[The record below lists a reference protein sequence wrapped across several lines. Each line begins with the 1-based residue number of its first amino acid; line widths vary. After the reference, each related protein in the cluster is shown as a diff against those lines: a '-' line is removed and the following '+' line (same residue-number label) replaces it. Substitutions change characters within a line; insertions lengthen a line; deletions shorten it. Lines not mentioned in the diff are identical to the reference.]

1 MKTFFILLFIFI
13 CLILNTSTYAQV
25 LTELETCNVLY
36 LGHKTKFDIGFVGKK
51 RDITVNC
58 INATVQKEGDSYY
71 ITPEKKNEVVLEVVD
86 NKTKKILRTKK
97 FEAIEFPKISL
108 YIENGDLFSH
118 IIYPCFQRNDLYI
131 TDWVCKYNKLKFF
144 GKGYHLTDSV
154 LKLYHSGKEIQI
166 EANILSLNG
175 EKFHVLEELNS
186 NIRVL
191 NFSGYVSFFD
201 KNEKTKH
208 IFDKNDPLSLISL
221 IEKNIINT
229 ETLDSIIYKRIKT
242 SNPSTLFSETGYR
255 RRDYFGYPIVKKDSL
270 GDDEITISTTTGIP
284 ETVIAEPNKVHLD
297 FNDITRLVIYED
309 SIKDE
314 ISGNKKLEIT
324 RLGFAKKYPKSD
336 KYDVVFTVP
345 FDQIRKLDA
354 FKAFIKLD
362 SNDVSRLMNDTASFY
377 YKWNFLNRG
386 KANSLPKLKRNDDS
400 LRLNT
405 EKFNYLDVSYLSFF
419 NGRYNQNYFHD
430 GYNNYI
436 NEFKLLFDYPKFF
449 KSLSDDEIYT
459 SNLESEKYEYQP
471 VDVNGYPLSKVDP
484 MTGEQMYVVDSLTGI
499 ELPLVEG
506 KRKEISYI
514 YNDTP
519 TFYLQYDFMYN
530 DSLDKGNNNAY
541 IESIIVTKNAPE
553 LNGELITHKFD
564 LYKKAN
570 DKGRYGVNLNFDPIV
585 DKYVIKNYTS
595 TLPCFQELNKQ
606 IKKRK
611 RLDVNNSKDVK
622 KIMQTFNLDHISD
635 LPINL
640 LGVLPKE

>member
-1 MKTFFILLFIFI
+1 MKAIFISIFIFT
-13 CLILNTSTYAQV
+13 CLILNISTYAQV
-25 LTELETCNVLY
+25 YKELETCNVLY
-36 LGHKTKFDIGFVGKK
+36 IGHKTKFDIGFVGRK
-51 RDITVNC
+51 RDVSINC
-58 INATVQKEGDSYY
+58 TNATVQKEGDSYY
-71 ITPEKKNEVVLEVVD
+71 ITPLNENQVVLEVVD
-86 NKTKKILRTKK
+86 NRTSKILRSQSYLV
-97 FEAIEFPKISL
+97 FNFPTPEL
-108 YIENGDLFSH
+108 YISEDNIFAFLRETCIPNEN
-118 IIYPCFQRNDLYI
+118 LYVSN
-131 TDWVCKYNKLKFF
+131 WVCEYRSHKFF
-144 GKGYHLTDSV
+144 GKDYHLTDSV
-154 LKLYHSGKEIQI
+154 LKLYYSGKRLKF
-166 EANILSLNG
+166 EAEVFNLKGKKYIVSQELFLD
-175 EKFHVLEELNS
+175 EKGTIKS
-186 NIRVL
+186 
-191 NFSGYVSFFD
+191 SGYVSFID

-229 ETLDSIIYKRIKT
+229 ETLDSIIYKRIKA
-242 SNPSTLFSETGYR
+242 SNPTALFSETEYR
-255 RRDYFGYPIVKKDSL
+255 RRNDDGSPIVKKDSL
-270 GDDEITISTTTGIP
+270 GDDEITISTTGIP
-284 ETVIAEPNKVHLD
+284 EPVIAEPNKIHLD
-297 FNDITRLVIYED
+297 FDDITRLVIYED

-314 ISGNKKLEIT
+314 ITGRSKLEIT
-324 RLGFAKKYPKSD
+324 KLGFAKKYPKSE
-336 KYDVVFTVP
+336 KYDVVFMVP
-345 FDQIRKLDA
+345 FEQIRKLDA

-362 SNDVSRLMNDTASFY
+362 SNDVSRLLNDTASFY

-471 VDVNGYPLSKVDP
+471 VDEAGYPLPLFDEYGNMKY
-484 MTGEQMYVVDSLTGI
+484 TVDSITGVQ
-499 ELPLVEG
+499 LPLVVG
-506 KRKEISYI
+506 KRKVISYI
-514 YNDTP
+514 YNDNP
-519 TFYLQYDFMYN
+519 IFYLQYDFMYN

-585 DKYVIKNYTS
+585 DKFVIKNYTS

-606 IKKRK
+606 LKKRK

-640 LGVLPKE
+640 LGILPIE

>member
-1 MKTFFILLFIFI
+1 MKAIFILSLAIG
-13 CLILNTSTYAQV
+13 CLILHNSVYAQV

-36 LGHKTKFDIGFVGKK
+36 LGHKTKFDIGFVGQK
-51 RDITVNC
+51 RDITINC
-58 INATVQKEGDSYY
+58 INATVQKEGDSYF

-97 FEAIEFPKISL
+97 FEAIESPKISL
-108 YIENGDLFSH
+108 YIENGDLFSR
-118 IIYPCFQRNDLYI
+118 INSACFQRNDLYV
-131 TDWVCKYNKLKFF
+131 TDWICKYNNVKFF

-154 LKLYHSGKEIQI
+154 LKLYSSGKQIQI

-175 EKFHVLEELNS
+175 EKFHVLEELNTY
-186 NIRVL
+186 NKAL
-191 NFSGYVSFFD
+191 NFSGYVSFID

-229 ETLDSIIYKRIKT
+229 ETLDSIIYKRIKS
-242 SNPSTLFSETGYR
+242 SNPTTLFSETEYR
-255 RRDYFGYPIVKKDSL
+255 RRDNDGYPIIKKDSL
-270 GDDEITISTTTGIP
+270 RNEILLMFNG
-284 ETVIAEPNKVHLD
+284 VLEPVLEEPCKIRLD
-297 FNDITRLVIYED
+297 FDDITRLVICED

-314 ISGNKKLEIT
+314 ITGRSKLEIT
-324 RLGFAKKYPKSD
+324 KLGFAKKYPKSE
-336 KYDVVFTVP
+336 KYDVVFMVP
-345 FDQIRKLDA
+345 FEQIRKLDA

-362 SNDVSRLMNDTASFY
+362 SNDVSRLLNDTASFY

-400 LRLNT
+400 LRLYS

-471 VDVNGYPLSKVDP
+471 VDEAGYPLSIVDP
-484 MTGEQMYVVDSLTGI
+484 MTGEQMYVVDSLTGVQ
-499 ELPLVEG
+499 LPLVQG
-506 KRKEISYI
+506 KQKAISYI
-514 YNDTP
+514 YNDKP
-519 TFYLQYDFMYN
+519 TFYLQYDFMHN

-541 IESIIVTKNAPE
+541 IESIIVTKNTPE

-640 LGVLPKE
+640 LGILPIY

>member
-1 MKTFFILLFIFI
+1 MKAIFILSIAIGCLF
-13 CLILNTSTYAQV
+13 LHNSAYAHV

-58 INATVQKEGDSYY
+58 INATVQKEGDSFY
-71 ITPEKKNEVVLEVVD
+71 IMPEKKNEVVLEVVD

-97 FEAIEFPKISL
+97 FEAIEFPTITL

-118 IIYPCFQRNDLYI
+118 ISSDCFNRNDLYVA
-131 TDWVCKYNKLKFF
+131 DWVCKYNNLKFF

-154 LKLYHSGKEIQI
+154 LKLYHSGKQIQI

-191 NFSGYVSFFD
+191 NFSGYVSFVD

-229 ETLDSIIYKRIKT
+229 EILDSIIYKRIKT
-242 SNPSTLFSETGYR
+242 LNPTTLFSETEYK
-255 RRDYFGYPIVKKDSL
+255 RRDNDGLPFIKKDSL
-270 GDDEITISTTTGIP
+270 GNEITVSHNG
-284 ETVIAEPNKVHLD
+284 VLEPVLEEPCKIRLD

-314 ISGNKKLEIT
+314 ITGSNKLEIT
-324 RLGFAKKYPKSD
+324 KLGFAKKYPKSE

-345 FDQIRKLDA
+345 FEQIQKLDA

-362 SNDVSRLMNDTASFY
+362 SSDVSRLMNDTATFY
-377 YKWNFLNRG
+377 YKWNFLNKG
-386 KANSLPKLKRNDDS
+386 KANSLPKMKRNDDS
-400 LRLNT
+400 LVLNSET
-405 EKFNYLDVSYLSFF
+405 YNYLEVPAFNFF
-419 NGRYNQNYFHD
+419 LGRNNENYFHD
-430 GYNNYI
+430 GYNNYN
-436 NEFKLLFDYPKFF
+436 NEFKLLFEYPKFF
-449 KSLSDDEIYT
+449 VTLTNDEIYT

-471 VDVNGYPLSKVDP
+471 VDVDGSPLSVLNP
-484 MTGEQMYVVDSLTGI
+484 MTGEQMFVVDPITGI
-499 ELPLVEG
+499 ELPLVQG
-506 KRKEISYI
+506 KQKAISYI
-514 YNDTP
+514 YNDNP

-585 DKYVIKNYTS
+585 DKFVIKNYTS

-606 IKKRK
+606 LKKRK
-611 RLDVNNSKDVK
+611 RLDVNISKDVK

-640 LGVLPKE
+640 LGILPVE